1 MSWTTDY
8 MVQCKRLGKLQVT
21 RMELLQNLHYATTG
35 HDRLEIDDRIEEI
48 DMEIEECNVYLKGM
62 VEALR
67 KQGATSN

>member
-1 MSWTTDY
+1 MSWTKTY
-8 MVQCKRLGKLQVT
+8 MGQCKKLGKLQVT

-35 HDRLEIDDRIEEI
+35 HDRLEIDDRLEEI
-48 DMEIEECNVYLKGM
+48 DMEIEECNVYLQGM